1 MHFKGGLF
9 MFTEINGIKIHYTDE
24 GSGPEVL
31 FLHGWGAS
39 AASYSGVIKSLSNKC
54 RCVALDFPGCGE
66 SDLPENPLN
75 INDYLSLVIKFLDA
89 AKLTNPILIGHSHG
103 CRVIMKLCG
112 TGLLNPPKIVMIDGA
127 GIKPRFNF
135 KKEVK
140 VKTFKTIKWF
150 LTLPIIRNYTEETIK
165 KSGVQDVFLLGQQH
179 VAGVS
184 YGQDEDGF
192 YHFTIRGNKAVLVI
206 DDVICYDK
214 GAGNMIATFNKN
226 DIEQIDVLKPPFSGF
241 FDPRF
246 RNGFVAITTKKGGEN
261 YNAKWIKTNIK
272 RSMPLG
278 FQLPTEF
285 YAPKYE
291 FTAEKENKAPDLRT
305 TIYWNPAINIKEGKA
320 DFEFYTADGL
330 IDYSIVIEGV
340 SDDGRL
346 LRVEKEIK

>member
-1 MHFKGGLF
+1 
-9 MFTEINGIKIHYTDE
+9 MFTEINGMKLHYTDE

-39 AASYSGVIKSLSNKC
+39 AASYNGIIKSLSNKC

-150 LTLPIIRNYTEETIK
+150 LTLPVIRNYTEETIK
-165 KSGVQDVFLLGQQH
+165 KARSHFGSADYNSAPEVMRKTLVNLVNDDMTPYLDGIKSSTLL
-179 VAGVS
+179 
-184 YGQDEDGF
+184 
-192 YHFTIRGNKAVLVI
+192 IW
-206 DDVICYDK
+206 
-214 GAGNMIATFNKN
+214 
-226 DIEQIDVLKPPFSGF
+226 
-241 FDPRF
+241 
-246 RNGFVAITTKKGGEN
+246 GEN
-261 YNAKWIKTNIK
+261 DTATPLYMAKQIEKIVPDCGLCIIKGTGHW
-272 RSMPLG
+272 S
-278 FQLPTEF
+278 F
-285 YAPKYE
+285 
-291 FTAEKENKAPDLRT
+291 
-305 TIYWNPAINIKEGKA
+305 
-320 DFEFYTADGL
+320 
-330 IDYSIVIEGV
+330 
-340 SDDGRL
+340 
-346 LRVEKEIK
+346 VEKPMQANAILNSFIP